1 MVPTPQLIIK
11 PFGADAV
18 DPANITLP
26 IPVAPTATPGQANFN
41 EGFPAITMVD
51 PVSQGGVPPFGQDF
65 NGIFYMITAYLAW
78 LQGGGG
84 FYFDQDFVDENG
96 GYAEGATLQSA
107 TDKTRFWVSTA
118 DDNETDPD
126 DPGTALNWIPMG
138 SGQGY
143 ITTSVPT
150 GTSHDLDPVGWGPA
164 VDVLDIDISAGSATV
179 TGLRAG
185 YNGQRVIITPV
196 NGGGNL
202 LTLAALTGSSPAN
215 QFRVPADMLFPNN
228 NSIQLQYST
237 GVGKWIVMP

>member
-1 MVPTPQLIIK
+1 MVPTPQLIVK

-26 IPVAPTATPGQANFN
+26 IPVEPTVTPGQANFN

-65 NGIFYMITAYLAW
+65 NGIFYMITAYLVW

-84 FYFDQDFVDENG
+84 FTFDQDFVDENG
-96 GYAEGATLQSA
+96 GYAEGSILRS
-107 TDKTRFWVSTA
+107 TDDPTRQWVSTA

-126 DPGTALNWIPMG
+126 SPSAANWIPVG

-143 ITTSVPT
+143 ITATVPA
-150 GTSHDLDPVGWGPA
+150 GISNDLDPTDWGPA
-164 VDVLDIDISAGSATV
+164 VDVLDIDISAGNAVV
-179 TGLRAG
+179 TGLAAG
-185 YNGQRVIITPV
+185 YNGQRVVVTPV
-196 NGGGNL
+196 NGGANT
-202 LTLAALTGSSPAN
+202 LTLAALTGSAPAN
-215 QFRVPADMLFPNN
+215 QFRVPADMIFPNN

-237 GVGKWIVMP
+237 GVGCWIVMP